1 MKRIIITIALAAFS
15 YIGYSQGVL
24 GSDIY
29 IKNNAGTRGYVY
41 RIGNHL
47 GVNDST
53 ANVYNL
59 AQKLKLDSLYS
70 KINSTIA
77 VTQSGT
83 WNINNVSGTIS
94 LPTGAATSAKQP
106 DFGTAGTPSGDIIT
120 IQGRTSM
127 TPVETRVQDSV
138 RVYATNG
145 FGGGSSG
152 GTSLDAVDSTNLA
165 GINTKL
171 GIAHDIDSSSNQYLL
186 DIFNYQDAIYNIMN
200 LNDSGDYYLM
210 KIRDTL
216 ASIDQELSGASAKLT
231 TISAVKAIYD
241 STRTAVAMD
250 TAGLGA
256 KANSATVGWQS
267 DTVGI
272 RQHKV
277 TDVKIGI
284 TLDMANTAPANDK
297 AVYVYAYPISYD
309 GSAWDFASGG
319 TATKPSGANSTY
331 TIATPN
337 NFRLLGVLS
346 YTTADMVLT
355 DNFILSS
362 VFPTMPDGFG
372 IVVVNYSGAALAAS
386 THKLYYSLVNKTER

>member
-1 MKRIIITIALAAFS
+1 MRVIITAILIMATIA
-15 YIGYSQGVL
+15 GHSQAQTG
-24 GSDIY
+24 GEISGRTKTGIR
-29 IKNNAGTRGYVY
+29 KSASM
-41 RIGNHL
+41 
-47 GVNDST
+47 DSLT
-53 ANVYNL
+53 ANRYAVMTSDSVTRVYVMS
-59 AQKLKLDSLYS
+59 AKLKLDSLYS

-83 WNINNVSGTIS
+83 WNITNISGTIS

-127 TPVETRVQDSV
+127 TPVAVTVQDSV

-145 FGGGSSG
+145 FGGGSS
-152 GTSLDAVDSTNLA
+152 
-165 GINTKL
+165 
-171 GIAHDIDSSSNQYLL
+171 
-186 DIFNYQDAIYNIMN
+186 
-200 LNDSGDYYLM
+200 
-210 KIRDTL
+210 
-216 ASIDQELSGASAKLT
+216 SGAT
-231 TISAVKAIYD
+231 AIYD

-355 DNFILSS
+355 DNFMLSN